1 MNEEEIEE
9 LRDIDRL
16 RRRFPNNYPFYFLK
30 GGNWN
35 EETYQPKFTISMN
48 GFQRREIPNIIKLST
63 PFGRLKSMM
72 ETAAIISEIEEER
85 VKNR

>member
-16 RRRFPNNYPFYFLK
+16 RRRFQNNYPFHVLQ
-30 GGNWN
+30 GGNWDQ
-35 EETYQPKFTISMN
+35 EIYAPTFKLSMN
-48 GFQRREIPNIIKLST
+48 GREEMPNIFKLSSS
-63 PFGRLKSMM
+63 FGRLKSIV